1 MQPDSP
7 LTQRQIV
14 NGWITGAALIVIL
27 AGIRAAS
34 DLISSL
40 LMAAFIAI
48 ICYAP
53 IAKLQQRGMPRLLV
67 LIVVLGVLV
76 LVGSILFNLTSAS
89 INSFNE
95 SLPYYQSRLPV
106 LYDEATA
113 WISAIGVNPEWFS
126 FDQILQP
133 GRIGAWFNLLLTA
146 LRELL
151 ADSLIVLILVL
162 FILAE
167 AAQLPRKLNEALAS
181 PEESLAPLRTFIQK
195 MVHYLA
201 LKAATSLATAL
212 CVALLLWFFDINHL
226 PLWAMLAF
234 FLNFIPYIGSI
245 MAGLPPVLL
254 ALLDHGLFTALW
266 IGGGYLGIN
275 SVIGN
280 FLEPRWLGRGL
291 DLSSFVVLLSL
302 LFWGW
307 MLGPIGMFLS
317 VPLTMLI
324 LIALEINP
332 HSRWIAHLMR
342 R

>member
-1 MQPDSP
+1 MMESNP
-7 LTQRQIV
+7 LSQRLTGS
-14 NGWITGAALIVIL
+14 GWTTGAALVIIL
-27 AGIRAAS
+27 AGIRAAD
-34 DLISSL
+34 DLVAPL

-53 IAKLQQRGMPRLLV
+53 IKQLQQRGMPRLLV
-67 LIVVLGVLV
+67 LCIVLGVLV
-76 LVGSILFNLTSAS
+76 LVGSILFNLATDS
-89 INSFNE
+89 INSFNQ
-95 SLPYYQSRLPV
+95 SLPYYQSRLPA

-113 WISAIGVNPEWFS
+113 WLMALGVRPEWLS
-126 FDQILQP
+126 FDQILHP
-133 GRIGAWFNLLLTA
+133 ERIGEWFNLLLSA

-151 ADSLIVLILVL
+151 ADSFIVLLLVL

-167 AAQLPRKLNEALAS
+167 AAQVPRKLNEALNS
-181 PEESLAPLRTFIQK
+181 PEKSLAPLREFIQK
-195 MVHYLA
+195 MMHYLA
-201 LKAATSLATAL
+201 LKAVTSLVTAL
-212 CVALLLWFFDINHL
+212 CVALLLWIFDINYL
-226 PLWAMLAF
+226 PLWVVLAF
-234 FLNFIPYIGSI
+234 FLNFIPYIGSVI
-245 MAGLPPVLL
+245 AGLPPVLL
-254 ALLDHGLFTALW
+254 ALLDHGLITALW

-275 SVIGN
+275 SLIGN

-291 DLSSFVVLLSL
+291 DLSSFVVILSL

-307 MLGPIGMFLS
+307 MIGPVGVFLS